1 LYVFEMS
8 FFVYF
13 SWSFSKLLPAE
24 PAAAVEAP
32 SAPATAATHTT
43 ATVAAA
49 GTSTSH
55 SNSNAPTLLEL
66 LSRTCMKRWP
76 KPDWRCSPV
85 LDIMLAAEFDVLR
98 RRVQVWQFC
107 CSIRDYL
114 VLRMVNVLSTTFHLQ
129 S

>member
-1 LYVFEMS
+1 LLPHFNLYVFWVVL
-8 FFVYF
+8 FFVCF

-24 PAAAVEAP
+24 SAAAAEAP
-32 SAPATAATHTT
+32 SAPATAATHTP

-49 GTSTSH
+49 GN

-66 LSRTCMKRWP
+66 LSRTCLKRWP

-98 RRVQVWQFC
+98 RRVQVCHFVVIVVVTVSFRVSC
-107 CSIRDYL
+107 PNL
-114 VLRMVNVLSTTFHLQ
+114 
-129 S
+129 